1 MVKQLYR
8 LLKNENERLAKKVFI
23 WDKKKLNEDKTLI
36 SWSSEVKSIFSENF
50 CLETFEKG
58 EIFNLKHVIATLEE
72 NMIVTQQTNQE
83 NQCKNL
89 LKLRT
94 FIKFKDYNGTPVY
107 LKKPLSFIQRKFT
120 AKIRLGCLE
129 IRLETVRWA
138 RPRLPEES
146 RIRLVCPNQD
156 KEPETELHFLFNC
169 PNQNPN

>member
-58 EIFNLKHVIATLEE
+58 EIFNLKQVIATLEE

-83 NQCKNL
+83 INVK
-89 LKLRT
+89 T
-94 FIKFKDYNGTPVY
+94 Y
-107 LKKPLSFIQRKFT
+107 L
-120 AKIRLGCLE
+120 
-129 IRLETVRWA
+129 
-138 RPRLPEES
+138 
-146 RIRLVCPNQD
+146 N
-156 KEPETELHFLFNC
+156 
-169 PNQNPN
+169 